1 MRINIFKKSKQEEE
15 EEGGQ
20 PPNYMFERMRML
32 KELGPVVVGVGRA
45 EGGDLM
51 YIVIEPTLTS
61 KDIQVLE
68 AVKRA
73 LYEKLSVSP
82 SEPREAVEKRIEHAV
97 KVELEKLNYQ
107 GFDKIAY
114 YVKRDM
120 IWYGK
125 IEPMLRDPD
134 VEDISC
140 NGPGT
145 PIYVWHRFYEN
156 LPSNVSFTR
165 DELVSFIF
173 KLAYRSGRSLSYARP
188 LLDASLPEG
197 HRIQITFGE
206 EITGGGANFT
216 IRKFKTDPIT
226 VVDLINFGTLTPRL
240 AAYLWMMIE
249 RNMSLLIAGG
259 TASGKT
265 TTLNALTAFIPFN
278 YKVITIEDTRELNL
292 YRDNWIA
299 QTTRETATQS
309 AENIGLFDLLKA
321 ALRQRPDVIIVGEV
335 RGEEAYTLLQA
346 VATGHGG
353 LSTIHGE
360 SVEAAL
366 ERLSTRPMNVPKE
379 FIATALNAIM
389 LQVKGKIGNIVTRK
403 AIRLAEIAGY
413 DRERDDITLV
423 DSFSWDPKSNSLIY
437 TGSGVI
443 PKLMEQRYGIG
454 REEFEGELA
463 RREVYLK
470 WLAAKG
476 IRHYKDVFRA
486 VNEYLNSPEQ
496 SYARAVVELK
506 EIGSPQ
512 SV

>member
-1 MRINIFKKSKQEEE
+1 MRFNIFKKEERAQEEE
-15 EEGGQ
+15 VPQ
-20 PPNYMFERMRML
+20 PPKYRFERMRVL
-32 KELGPVVVGVGRA
+32 KELGPVVVGVGRD
-45 EGGDLM
+45 ESGELM
-51 YIVIEPTLTS
+51 YIVVEPTLTRR
-61 KDIQVLE
+61 DVQVLE
-68 AVKRA
+68 EIKRT
-73 LYEKLSVSP
+73 LYEKLMIDP
-82 SEPREAVEKRIEHAV
+82 TEDKEAVEKKIEQAV
-97 KVELEKLNYQ
+97 LEELRKLNYGGQ
-107 GFDKIAY
+107 EKMVY

-120 IWYGK
+120 LWYGK

-140 NGPGT
+140 NGPNR
-145 PIYVWHRFYEN
+145 PVYVWHRFYEN
-156 LPSNVSFTR
+156 LPSNVSFSR
-165 DELVSFIF
+165 DELISFVF
-173 KLAYRSGRSLSYARP
+173 KLAYRSGRSISYARP

-226 VVDLINFGTLTPRL
+226 VVDLINFGTLTPKL

-265 TTLNALTAFIPFN
+265 TTLNALTAFIPMN
-278 YKVITIEDTRELNL
+278 YKVVTIEDTRELNL
-292 YRDNWIA
+292 YRENWIA
-299 QTTRETATQS
+299 QTTRESATQT
-309 AENIGLFDLLKA
+309 AENIGLFELLKA

-360 SVEAAL
+360 SVEAAI

-389 LQVKGKIGNIVTRK
+389 LQVKGKVGNVVTRK
-403 AIRLAEIAGY
+403 VIRLAEIAGY
-413 DRERDDITLV
+413 DKGRDEVLLV
-423 DSFSWDPKSNSLIY
+423 DSFYWDAKAGALIY
-437 TGSGVI
+437 TGSGVV
-443 PKLMEQRYGIG
+443 PRLMEQRYGVSK
-454 REEFEGELA
+454 EEFEGELL

-470 WLAAKG
+470 WLAAKNM
-476 IRHYKDVFRA
+476 RHYTQVFKA
-486 VNEYLNSPEQ
+486 INDYLSSPEQ
-496 SYARAVVELK
+496 SYARAVVELR
-506 EIGSPQ
+506 EMGAL
-512 SV
+512 

>member
-1 MRINIFKKSKQEEE
+1 MRFSIFKKKEEE
-15 EEGGQ
+15 KEPEEVPQ
-20 PPNYMFERMRML
+20 APNYRFERMRML
-32 KELGPVVVGVGRA
+32 KELGPVIVGVGRQ
-45 EGGDLM
+45 EEGDLM
-51 YIVIEPTLTS
+51 YLVIEPTLTPR
-61 KDIQVLE
+61 DMQVLE
-68 AVKRA
+68 QVKRA
-73 LYEKLSVSP
+73 LYEKLNVSP
-82 SEPREAVEKRIEHAV
+82 TEDRQAVEKRVDEAV
-97 KVELEKLNYQ
+97 KEELARIGYP
-107 GFDKIAY
+107 GVDKITY

-120 IWYGK
+120 LWYGR

-145 PIYVWHRFYEN
+145 PVYVWHRFYEN
-156 LPSNVSFTR
+156 LPSNVSFTK
-165 DELVSFIF
+165 DELISFVF
-173 KLAYRSGRSLSYARP
+173 KLAYRSGRSVSYAHP

-197 HRIQITFGE
+197 HRVQITFGE

-226 VVDLINFGTLTPRL
+226 IVDLINFGTLTPRL

-278 YKVITIEDTRELNL
+278 YKVVTIEDTRELNL
-292 YRDNWIA
+292 YRENWIS
-299 QTTRETATQS
+299 QTTRESMAQT

-360 SVEAAL
+360 SVEAAI

-389 LQVKGKIGNIVTRK
+389 LQVKGKMGNTVSRRV
-403 AIRLAEIAGY
+403 IRLAEIAGY
-413 DRERDDITLV
+413 DKDKDEVLLV
-423 DSFSWDPKSNSLIY
+423 DSFSWNPGANALSY

-443 PKLMEQRYGIG
+443 PRIMEQRYGIG
-454 REEFEGELA
+454 KEEFDGELA

-470 WLAAKG
+470 WLAAKN
-476 IRHYKDVFRA
+476 IRHYTEVFKA
-486 VNEYLNSPEQ
+486 ISNYLSSPEQ
-496 SYARAVVELK
+496 SYARAFVELR
-506 EIGSPQ
+506 EMGG
-512 SV
+512 